1 MINIESLL
9 TEELQNIGKEL
20 NTFAEKQNLE
30 FYRVGFGNMDAY
42 LMTIPKSMIKEDTI
56 QEGTLANPHRINPDL
71 RFYLINQLT
80 VPRYTHT
87 KEMQIPQE
95 IKNKY
100 PSVYKSLIRGV
111 RISNNEIEL
120 IRRGLIQPLEK
131 FEYLKEE
138 EKLDPLKFPLLLV
151 GNPIILKKTPN
162 LD

>member
-1 MINIESLL
+1 MINIDSLI
-9 TEELQNIGKEL
+9 TEELRNIGKEL
-20 NTFAEKQNLE
+20 NIFAEKENLE
-30 FYRVGFGNMDAY
+30 FYRVGFGNMDSY
-42 LMTIPKSMIKEDTI
+42 LMPIPKAMIKEDTI
-56 QEGTLANPHRINPDL
+56 QGGTLASPHRINPDL
-71 RFYLINQLT
+71 RFYLINKLT

-87 KEMQIPQE
+87 REIQIPQD
-95 IKNKY
+95 IKDKY

-131 FEYLKEE
+131 FESLNEE
-138 EKLDPLKFPLLLV
+138 EKLDPLKFPLLLM